1 MNNYT
6 YNNLKPRQRV
16 FIDALV
22 ESGVTRTKITR
33 ADMLGAM
40 NALGLAWPPAWIVK
54 EQDRRNGR
62 GYYDVP
68 EIGDVINSTIVS
80 IADVPTDTTAVLNET
95 TGTEHVVGD
104 VDADAVAE
112 LQSV

>member
-22 ESGVTRTKITR
+22 ENGITRTKITR

-40 NALGLAWPPAWIVK
+40 NQLGLQWPPAWIVK
-54 EQDRRNGR
+54 EQGRRNGR

-68 EIGDVINSTIVS
+68 EIGEVTQIKTPP
-80 IADVPTDTTAVLNET
+80 ATDTTVVLNET

>member
-1 MNNYT
+1 MENG
-6 YNNLKPRQRV
+6 
-16 FIDALV
+16 I
-22 ESGVTRTKITR
+22 TRTKITR

-40 NALGLAWPPAWIVK
+40 NQLGLQWPPAWIVK
-54 EQDRRNGR
+54 EQGRRNGR

-68 EIGDVINSTIVS
+68 EIGDVINSTLVS
-80 IADVPTDTTAVLNET
+80 IDDVPTDTTVVLNET

-104 VDADAVAE
+104 VDADAVSE

>member
-54 EQDRRNGR
+54 EQARRNRR
-62 GYYDVP
+62 GYYDLP
-68 EIGDVINSTIVS
+68 EIGDVNAEAI
-80 IADVPTDTTAVLNET
+80 
-95 TGTEHVVGD
+95 
-104 VDADAVAE
+104 AE
-112 LQSV
+112 LQSA